1 MKKTAKKLISVL
13 LSISLI
19 FSVCAVAFAVSA
31 TNGSYAEADS
41 VEEAAQALALSG
53 ETYPLIIVPGI
64 NHSPVYLCDENNEVI
79 FDKDGNT
86 TNGTLLLVDTSNM
99 VPLILQHV
107 AVPLIL
113 MLLTQ
118 TDCGLAEGVKVLV
131 DELLSLQ
138 KTNSDGSLV
147 NNLQLKDFHFP
158 LSEFDENSFDGEYDK
173 AWFYRMLPIQSY
185 TDIVGEDE
193 VYLYTFNLFGNVMES
208 AKGLDE
214 FIQFVKEETGSDKV
228 NLLNVSLGGTVFT
241 AYMEQFDASKD
252 VNEIVSVVAVHD
264 GTSILSDFYQRE
276 WNLTDES
283 IYKDLFPYIM
293 SVESDSAA
301 LGYLIN
307 ILLRILPRAE
317 LELLLTSAYDVLF
330 ENLLHNTSQFW
341 AMVPSADYPEL
352 AEKYLSDEEH
362 AALRKSTDAFYQAQ
376 LNLEG
381 NIKEFISKGGQF
393 NAICGYGLAFGEQ
406 EYSFFAVADSYDKV
420 NSDGIIEIQ
429 STSIGATSALPGE
442 KLAVEDDTY
451 LSPDGSVD
459 ASTCAFPDNTWFF
472 ENQHHEIG
480 GNDVALKLATELILD
495 DTLIDVNSNPSRW
508 PQYNGTR
515 NTKWVKRSYLP
526 DAAKIDRST
535 LTEEQ
540 LTELDAAL
548 AETEEMMNRTIIDV
562 EGDAAT
568 VERLYNALVLCGVYE
583 AEEDTTTQDTVLN
596 TIAKIASDIVYIV
609 VGPKGFF
616 D

>member
-1 MKKTAKKLISVL
+1 MKKTVKKLISVAL
-13 LSISLI
+13 VLSLV
-19 FSVCAVAFAVSA
+19 FSVMAVAFSASA
-31 TNGSYAEADS
+31 TNSGYAQADS
-41 VEEAAQALALSG
+41 VEDAAKQLVATG
-53 ETYPLIIVPGI
+53 DEYPLIIVPGI
-64 NHSPVYLCDENNEVI
+64 NHSPVYLCDENDEVI
-79 FDKDGNT
+79 FDEDGNT
-86 TNGTLLLVDTSNM
+86 TNGTLLLIDDSNL
-99 VPLILQHV
+99 VPTVIKYVALPLIM
-107 AVPLIL
+107 

-118 TDCGLAEGVKVLV
+118 KDCGLAAGVKVLV
-131 DELLSLQ
+131 DEMLSLQ
-138 KTNSDGSLV
+138 KTNPDGSMV

-173 AWFYRMLPIQSY
+173 SWFYRQLPIQAY
-185 TDIVGEDE
+185 TNIVGEDE

-241 AYMEQFDASKD
+241 AYMDQFDASKD

-264 GTSILSDFYQRE
+264 GTRILEDFYQRE

-293 SVESDSAA
+293 SVEGDSAA

-317 LELLLTSAYDVLF
+317 LELLLTSAYDVIF
-330 ENLLHNTSQFW
+330 ENFLHNTSQFW
-341 AMVPSADYPEL
+341 AMLPSDAYPEL
-352 AEKYLSDEEH
+352 AEKYLSDDEH
-362 AALRKSTDAFYQAQ
+362 AELRKSTDAFYQAQ
-376 LNLEG
+376 LNLED
-381 NIKEFISKGGQF
+381 NIRKFMAKGGQF
-393 NAICGYGLAFGEQ
+393 NTICGYGLSFGEQ
-406 EYSFFAVADSYDKV
+406 EYSFFATVECYDKV
-420 NSDGIIEIQ
+420 NSDGIIQ
-429 STSIGATSALPGE
+429 LDSTSLGATAALPGE
-442 KLAVEDDTY
+442 KVAAKDPKY
-451 LSPDGSVD
+451 LSPDGEVD

-480 GNDVALKLATELILD
+480 GNDVALKLAVELILD
-495 DTLIDVNSNPSRW
+495 DTLIDVNSNPARW
-508 PQYNGTR
+508 PQFNGTR
-515 NTKWVKRSYLP
+515 NTKWVTRSYLE

-535 LTEEQ
+535 LTAEQ
-540 LTELDAAL
+540 VAELDAAL

-568 VERLYNALVLCGVYE
+568 VERLYNALVLCGAYE
-583 AEEDTTTQDTVLN
+583 AEEDTSTTDMILN
-596 TIAKIASDIVYIV
+596 TIAKAASDITYKIF
-609 VGPKGFF
+609 GPKGFF